1 MKPAPQLR
9 GPLMGEVF
17 ESVRTQKAGRF
28 WFSVPRPYVTHAPSD
43 GRPAR
48 TEPVF
53 IWHTPPEWLMPSE
66 THERMTAMSS
76 AISAWCGIQSLIHR
90 PLLPCCFQVRWSGNI
105 GALYSPIAVI
115 TGLKLSGSGFPA
127 YLRMAGLGSNRS
139 MWLGPPSMNRKMTLL
154 ARGA

>member
-28 WFSVPRPYVTHAPSD
+28 WFSVPSPYVTHAPSD

-53 IWHTPPEWLMPSE
+53 IWHTPPEWLMPSA
-66 THERMTAMSS
+66 TQERTTAMSS
-76 AISAWCGIQSLIHR
+76 TTPAVCGSQSDTQS
-90 PLLPCCFQVRWSGNI
+90 PLCPCCFQV
-105 GALYSPIAVI
+105 
-115 TGLKLSGSGFPA
+115 
-127 YLRMAGLGSNRS
+127 
-139 MWLGPPSMNRKMTLL
+139 
-154 ARGA
+154 